1 MPLGFGILN
10 PMVTLPLI
18 LTAVIGFI
26 IAELLGK
33 HEGHR
38 WKWQLTRVKVK
49 DYTVH
54 VHHWLYASMA
64 LVALPSA
71 TDHKTII
78 EAFLVGV
85 IVQGMTYRDFYKVV
99 YKEVVE

>member
-1 MPLGFGILN
+1 MI
-10 PMVTLPLI
+10 TLPLI
-18 LTAVIGFI
+18 LTAVIGFA
-26 IAELLGK
+26 IAELFGRY
-33 HEGHR
+33 EGHR
-38 WKWQLTRVKVK
+38 WKWQLNRVKVK

-64 LVALPSA
+64 LVVLPSS

-99 YKEVVE
+99 YKD